1 MGKLMDKLNDFIKDN
16 QGLVGSIGSAIDSFQ
31 TVGENMNK
39 EEQKQFQS
47 RKTISDTA
55 IKSDNSIAMAI
66 GIGSKIV
73 DTIGTKTGL
82 NLDAIDK
89 KAAKKAGI
97 KGARTFNNVMNY
109 LPGNSMLWGM
119 FAGKTKRVDEI
130 SQNVLNTQD
139 AFSEVIGDLNSAKQ
153 LSNKRMLFGK
163 KKANKFI
170 KKQNKKNEYLDNLIT
185 TNTYSKQSDYA
196 TDLSQQ
202 NINKAQGASFM
213 NNSIGKNGMKLIP
226 LNVAKQKLLLNKIYK
241 QHLVNNNQEVERYEN
256 GGSFSII
263 PEGARHS
270 RLNHINELN
279 PAFEDLTRKGIPVI
293 YKDEN
298 GVVQTAEIE
307 RGEIIFS
314 KEITDKIEE
323 LRKIDTD
330 ESAIEAGKI
339 LSEEII
345 TNTEDKTGELLVDKF
360 ANGGQFEFDNK
371 EKVEISIND
380 EDYDVLVFR
389 TEEEKE
395 IGLQNVE
402 SMDDDEGG
410 IFVYNEP
417 QHVDFWMKDTTI
429 PLDIIFV
436 DENNTVISVKQGEPN
451 SEEYISEDNVK
462 YVIELNANSGIKS
475 GDKVIFEDYIEII
488 NGLDVNKMYVI
499 GEDGKPQMELF
510 GGERIF
516 SIPSTKIIIKKA
528 KKAYKEKT
536 DSAYRSLGKYVF
548 KEMNAQ
554 DSRGKE
560 YVKE

>member
-1 MGKLMDKLNDFIKDN
+1 MGKLNDFIKNN
-16 QGLVGSIGSAIDSFQ
+16 QGLVESIGSAIDSFQ

-55 IKSDNSIAMAI
+55 IKSGNSIAMAI
-66 GIGSKIV
+66 GAGLKIV
-73 DTIGTKTGL
+73 DAIGAKTGL
-82 NLDAIDK
+82 NLSAINK

-139 AFSEVIGDLNSAKQ
+139 AFSEVIGDLNAAKQ

-213 NNSIGKNGMKLIP
+213 NNSIGKNGMKLMP

-241 QHLVNNNQEVERYEN
+241 QRLVNNNQEVERYEN

-293 YKDEN
+293 YKDKN

-323 LRKIDTD
+323 LRKTDTD

-360 ANGGQFEFDNK
+360 ANGGQFEFDDK

-410 IFVYNEP
+410 IFVYDKP
-417 QHVDFWMKDTTI
+417 QHVDFWMKDTSI

-475 GDKVIFEDYIEII
+475 GDKVIFEDYTEII

>member
-1 MGKLMDKLNDFIKDN
+1 MGKFNNFMNNN
-16 QGLVGSIGSAIDSFQ
+16 QGLVGSVGSAIDSFQ
-31 TVGENMNK
+31 TMGENMNE
-39 EEQKQFQS
+39 EEQRQFQS
-47 RKTISDTA
+47 RKTISDAA
-55 IKSDNSIAMAI
+55 IKSRNPIAMAI
-66 GIGSKIV
+66 GVGSKIV

-82 NLDAIDK
+82 NLSAIDK
-89 KAAKKAGI
+89 KAAKKAGV
-97 KGARTFNNVMNY
+97 KRAGTFNNVMNY

-119 FAGKTKRVDEI
+119 YVGKTKRADDI
-130 SQNVLNTQD
+130 SQNVLNTKD
-139 AFSEVIGDLNSAKQ
+139 AFSGTIGDLNSAKQ
-153 LSNKRMLFGK
+153 LSGKRMMFGK

-170 KKQNKKNEYLDNLIT
+170 EKQNKKNEYLNNLIT

-196 TDLSQQ
+196 ADLSQQ
-202 NINKAQGASFM
+202 NIDKAQGANFM
-213 NNSIGKNGMKLIP
+213 NNSIGKNGMKLMP
-226 LNVAKQKLLLNKIYK
+226 LNVAKQKLLLNNMYK
-241 QHLVNNNQEVERYEN
+241 QYLVNNNQEVERYEN

-330 ESAIEAGKI
+330 ESAIDAGKI

-402 SMDDDEGG
+402 SIDDDEGG
-410 IFVYNEP
+410 IFVYDKP
-417 QHVDFWMKDTTI
+417 QHVDFWMKDTSI

-475 GDKVIFEDYIEII
+475 GDKIVFEDYTEII

-536 DSAYRSLGKYVF
+536 DSAYKSLGKYVF

>member
-1 MGKLMDKLNDFIKDN
+1 MDKFNNFMKNN
-16 QGLVGSIGSAIDSFQ
+16 QGLVGSVGSAIDSFQ
-31 TVGENMNK
+31 IMGEDMNK

-47 RKTISDTA
+47 RKMISDTA
-55 IKSDNSIAMAI
+55 IKSGNPIAMAI

-82 NLDAIDK
+82 NLSAIDK

-119 FAGKTKRVDEI
+119 YAGKTKKADEI

-139 AFSEVIGDLNSAKQ
+139 AFSGVIGDLNSAKQ
-153 LSNKRMLFGK
+153 LSGKRMLFGK

-170 KKQNKKNEYLDNLIT
+170 EKQNKKNEYLDNLIT

-202 NINKAQGASFM
+202 NINKAQGSSFM

-241 QHLVNNNQEVERYEN
+241 QRLVNDNQEVERYEN
-256 GGSFSII
+256 GGSFSVI

-323 LRKIDTD
+323 LRKTDTD

-380 EDYDVLVFR
+380 EDFDVLVFR

-410 IFVYNEP
+410 IFVYDEP
-417 QHVDFWMKDTTI
+417 QHVDFWMKDTSI

-475 GDKVIFEDYIEII
+475 GDKVVFEDYTGII

>member
-1 MGKLMDKLNDFIKDN
+1 MGKFNNFMNNN
-16 QGLVGSIGSAIDSFQ
+16 QGLVGSVGSAIDSFQ
-31 TVGENMNK
+31 TMGENMNE
-39 EEQKQFQS
+39 EEQRQFQS
-47 RKTISDTA
+47 RKTISDAT
-55 IKSDNSIAMAI
+55 IKSRNPIAMAI
-66 GIGSKIV
+66 GVGLKIV
-73 DTIGTKTGL
+73 DTIGTKTVL
-82 NLDAIDK
+82 NLSAIDK
-89 KAAKKAGI
+89 KAAKKAGV
-97 KGARTFNNVMNY
+97 KRAGTFNNVMNY

-119 FAGKTKRVDEI
+119 YVGKTKRADDI
-130 SQNVLNTQD
+130 SQNVLNTKD
-139 AFSEVIGDLNSAKQ
+139 AFSGTIGDLNSAKQ
-153 LSNKRMLFGK
+153 LSGKRMMFGK

-170 KKQNKKNEYLDNLIT
+170 EKQNKKNEYLDNLIT

-202 NINKAQGASFM
+202 NINKAQGSSFM
-213 NNSIGKNGMKLIP
+213 NNSIGKNGMKLMP
-226 LNVAKQKLLLNKIYK
+226 LNVAKQKLLLNNMYK
-241 QHLVNNNQEVERYEN
+241 QYLVNNNQEVERYEN

-330 ESAIEAGKI
+330 ESAIDAGKI

-410 IFVYNEP
+410 IFVYDKP
-417 QHVDFWMKDTTI
+417 QHVDFWMKDTSI

-475 GDKVIFEDYIEII
+475 GDKVVFEDYTEII

-536 DSAYRSLGKYVF
+536 DSAYKSLGKYVF

>member
-1 MGKLMDKLNDFIKDN
+1 MGKLNDFIKNN

-55 IKSDNSIAMAI
+55 IKSGNSIAMAI
-66 GIGSKIV
+66 GAGLKIV
-73 DTIGTKTGL
+73 DAIGAKTGL
-82 NLDAIDK
+82 NLSAINK

-213 NNSIGKNGMKLIP
+213 NNSIGKNGMKLMP

-241 QHLVNNNQEVERYEN
+241 QRLVNNNQEVERYEN

-293 YKDEN
+293 YKDKN

-360 ANGGQFEFDNK
+360 ANGGQFEFDDK

-410 IFVYNEP
+410 IFVYDKP
-417 QHVDFWMKDTTI
+417 QHVDFWMKDTSI

-436 DENNTVISVKQGEPN
+436 DENNTVTSVKQGEPN

-475 GDKVIFEDYIEII
+475 GDKVVFEDYTEII

>member
-1 MGKLMDKLNDFIKDN
+1 M
-16 QGLVGSIGSAIDSFQ
+16 
-31 TVGENMNK
+31 
-39 EEQKQFQS
+39 
-47 RKTISDTA
+47 
-55 IKSDNSIAMAI
+55 
-66 GIGSKIV
+66 
-73 DTIGTKTGL
+73 
-82 NLDAIDK
+82 
-89 KAAKKAGI
+89 
-97 KGARTFNNVMNY
+97 
-109 LPGNSMLWGM
+109 
-119 FAGKTKRVDEI
+119 
-130 SQNVLNTQD
+130 
-139 AFSEVIGDLNSAKQ
+139 
-153 LSNKRMLFGK
+153 FGK

-170 KKQNKKNEYLDNLIT
+170 EKQNKKNEYLDNLIT

-202 NINKAQGASFM
+202 NVNKTQGASFM
-213 NNSIGKNGMKLIP
+213 NNSIGKNGMKLMP
-226 LNVAKQKLLLNKIYK
+226 LNVAKQKLLLNNIYK
-241 QHLVNNNQEVERYEN
+241 QRLVNNNQEVEKYEN

-330 ESAIEAGKI
+330 ESAIDAGKI

-410 IFVYNEP
+410 IFVYDKP
-417 QHVDFWMKDTTI
+417 QHVDF
-429 PLDIIFV
+429 
-436 DENNTVISVKQGEPN
+436 
-451 SEEYISEDNVK
+451 
-462 YVIELNANSGIKS
+462 
-475 GDKVIFEDYIEII
+475 
-488 NGLDVNKMYVI
+488 
-499 GEDGKPQMELF
+499 
-510 GGERIF
+510 
-516 SIPSTKIIIKKA
+516 
-528 KKAYKEKT
+528 
-536 DSAYRSLGKYVF
+536 
-548 KEMNAQ
+548 
-554 DSRGKE
+554 
-560 YVKE
+560 

>member
-1 MGKLMDKLNDFIKDN
+1 MGKFNNFMNNN
-16 QGLVGSIGSAIDSFQ
+16 QGLVGSVGSAIDSFQ
-31 TVGENMNK
+31 TMGENMNE
-39 EEQKQFQS
+39 EEQRQFQS
-47 RKTISDTA
+47 RKTISDAT
-55 IKSDNSIAMAI
+55 IKSRNPIAMAI
-66 GIGSKIV
+66 GVGSKIV

-82 NLDAIDK
+82 NLSAIDK
-89 KAAKKAGI
+89 KAAKKAGV
-97 KGARTFNNVMNY
+97 KRAGTFNNVMNY

-119 FAGKTKRVDEI
+119 YVGKTKRADDI
-130 SQNVLNTQD
+130 SQNVLNTKD
-139 AFSEVIGDLNSAKQ
+139 AFSGTIGDLNSAKQ
-153 LSNKRMLFGK
+153 LSGKRMMFGK

-170 KKQNKKNEYLDNLIT
+170 EKQNKKNEYLDNLIT

-202 NINKAQGASFM
+202 NINKAQGSSFM
-213 NNSIGKNGMKLIP
+213 NNSIGKNGMKLMP
-226 LNVAKQKLLLNKIYK
+226 LNVAKQKLLLNNMYK
-241 QHLVNNNQEVERYEN
+241 QYLVNNNQEVERYEN

-330 ESAIEAGKI
+330 ESAIDAGKI

-410 IFVYNEP
+410 IFVYDKP
-417 QHVDFWMKDTTI
+417 QHVDFWMKDTSI

-475 GDKVIFEDYIEII
+475 GDKVVFEDYTEII

-536 DSAYRSLGKYVF
+536 DSAYKSLGKYVF

>member
-1 MGKLMDKLNDFIKDN
+1 MGKFNNFMNNN
-16 QGLVGSIGSAIDSFQ
+16 QGLVGSIGSVIDLFQ
-31 TVGENMNK
+31 TVGKNMNK

-47 RKTISDTA
+47 RKTISDSA
-55 IKSDNSIAMAI
+55 IKSGRPIAMAI
-66 GIGSKIV
+66 GAGLKIV
-73 DTIGTKTGL
+73 DAIGAKTGL
-82 NLDAIDK
+82 NLSAINK

-97 KGARTFNNVMNY
+97 KGAGTFNNVMNY

-119 FAGKTKRVDEI
+119 FAGKTKQADEV

-139 AFSEVIGDLNSAKQ
+139 AFSEVIEDLNSAKQ
-153 LSNKRMLFGK
+153 LSGKRMVFRK

-170 KKQNKKNEYLDNLIT
+170 EKWNKKNEYLDNLIT

-213 NNSIGKNGMKLIP
+213 NNSIGKNGMKLMP

-241 QHLVNNNQEVERYEN
+241 QRLVNNNQEVERYEN

-293 YKDEN
+293 YKDKN

-323 LRKIDTD
+323 LRKTDTD

-410 IFVYNEP
+410 IFVYDKP
-417 QHVDFWMKDTTI
+417 QHVDFWMKDTSI

-475 GDKVIFEDYIEII
+475 GDKVIFEDYTEII

>member
-1 MGKLMDKLNDFIKDN
+1 MGKFNNFMKNN
-16 QGLVGSIGSAIDSFQ
+16 QGLVGSVGSAIDSFQ
-31 TVGENMNK
+31 IIGEDMNK

-47 RKTISDTA
+47 RKMISDTA
-55 IKSDNSIAMAI
+55 IKSGNPIAMAI

-73 DTIGTKTGL
+73 DAIGTKTGL
-82 NLDAIDK
+82 NLSAIDK

-119 FAGKTKRVDEI
+119 YAGKTKEADEI

-139 AFSEVIGDLNSAKQ
+139 AFSGVIGDLNSAKQ
-153 LSNKRMLFGK
+153 LSGKRMLFGK

-170 KKQNKKNEYLDNLIT
+170 EKQNKKNEYLDNLIT

-202 NINKAQGASFM
+202 NVNKAQGASFM
-213 NNSIGKNGMKLIP
+213 NNSIGKNGMKLMP
-226 LNVAKQKLLLNKIYK
+226 LNVAKQKLLLNNIYK

-256 GGSFSII
+256 GGSFSVI
-263 PEGARHS
+263 PDGARHS

-323 LRKIDTD
+323 LRKTDTD

-380 EDYDVLVFR
+380 EDFDVLVFR

-410 IFVYNEP
+410 IFVYDEP
-417 QHVDFWMKDTTI
+417 QHVDFWMKDTSI

-475 GDKVIFEDYIEII
+475 GDKVIFEDYTGII

>member
-1 MGKLMDKLNDFIKDN
+1 MGKFNNFMNNN
-16 QGLVGSIGSAIDSFQ
+16 QGLVGSVGSAIDSFQ
-31 TVGENMNK
+31 TMGENMNE
-39 EEQKQFQS
+39 EEQRQFQS
-47 RKTISDTA
+47 RKTISDAA
-55 IKSDNSIAMAI
+55 IKSRNPIAMAI
-66 GIGSKIV
+66 GVGSKIV

-82 NLDAIDK
+82 NLSAIDK
-89 KAAKKAGI
+89 KAAKKAGV
-97 KGARTFNNVMNY
+97 KRAGTFNNVMNY

-119 FAGKTKRVDEI
+119 YVGKTKRADDI
-130 SQNVLNTQD
+130 SQNVLNTKD
-139 AFSEVIGDLNSAKQ
+139 AFSGTIGDLNSAKQ
-153 LSNKRMLFGK
+153 LSGKRMMFGK

-170 KKQNKKNEYLDNLIT
+170 EKQNKKNEYLDNLIT

-202 NINKAQGASFM
+202 NINKAQGSSFM
-213 NNSIGKNGMKLIP
+213 NNSIGKNGMKLMP
-226 LNVAKQKLLLNKIYK
+226 LNVAKQKLLLNNMYK
-241 QHLVNNNQEVERYEN
+241 QYLVNNNQEVERYEN

-410 IFVYNEP
+410 IFVYDKP
-417 QHVDFWMKDTTI
+417 QHVDFWMKDTSI

-475 GDKVIFEDYIEII
+475 GDKVVFEDYTEII

>member
-1 MGKLMDKLNDFIKDN
+1 MGKFNNFMNNN
-16 QGLVGSIGSAIDSFQ
+16 QGLVGSIGSVIDLFQ
-31 TVGENMNK
+31 TVGKNMNK

-47 RKTISDTA
+47 RKTISDSA
-55 IKSDNSIAMAI
+55 IKSGRPIAMAI
-66 GIGSKIV
+66 GAGLKIV
-73 DTIGTKTGL
+73 DAIGAKTGL
-82 NLDAIDK
+82 NLSAIDK

-97 KGARTFNNVMNY
+97 KGAGTFNNVMNY

-119 FAGKTKRVDEI
+119 FAGKTKQADEV

-139 AFSEVIGDLNSAKQ
+139 AFSEVIEDLNSAKQ
-153 LSNKRMLFGK
+153 LSGKRMVFRK

-170 KKQNKKNEYLDNLIT
+170 EKWNKKNEYLDNLIT

-213 NNSIGKNGMKLIP
+213 NNSIGKNGMKLMP

-241 QHLVNNNQEVERYEN
+241 QRLVNNNQEVERYEN
-256 GGSFSII
+256 GGSFSVI

-293 YKDEN
+293 YKDKN

-307 RGEIIFS
+307 RGEIILS

-323 LRKIDTD
+323 LRKTDTD

-360 ANGGQFEFDNK
+360 ANGGQFEFDDK

-410 IFVYNEP
+410 IFVYDKP
-417 QHVDFWMKDTTI
+417 QHVDFWMKDTSI

-475 GDKVIFEDYIEII
+475 GDKVIFEDYTEII

>member
-1 MGKLMDKLNDFIKDN
+1 MGKFNNFMNNN
-16 QGLVGSIGSAIDSFQ
+16 QGLVGSVGSAIDSFQ
-31 TVGENMNK
+31 TMGENMNE
-39 EEQKQFQS
+39 EEQRQFQS
-47 RKTISDTA
+47 RKTISDAA
-55 IKSDNSIAMAI
+55 IKSRNPIAMAI
-66 GIGSKIV
+66 GVGSKIV
-73 DTIGTKTGL
+73 DTIGIKTGL
-82 NLDAIDK
+82 NLSAIDK
-89 KAAKKAGI
+89 KAAKKAGV
-97 KGARTFNNVMNY
+97 KRAGTFNNVMNY

-119 FAGKTKRVDEI
+119 YVGKTKRADDI
-130 SQNVLNTQD
+130 SQNVLNTKD
-139 AFSEVIGDLNSAKQ
+139 AFSGTIGDLNSAKQ
-153 LSNKRMLFGK
+153 LSGKRMMFGK

-170 KKQNKKNEYLDNLIT
+170 EKQNKKNEYLDNLIT

-202 NINKAQGASFM
+202 NINKAQGSSFM
-213 NNSIGKNGMKLIP
+213 NNSIGKNGMKLMP
-226 LNVAKQKLLLNKIYK
+226 LNVAKQKLLLNNMYK
-241 QHLVNNNQEVERYEN
+241 QYLVNNNQEVERYEN

-330 ESAIEAGKI
+330 ESAIDAGKI

-410 IFVYNEP
+410 IFVYDKP
-417 QHVDFWMKDTTI
+417 QHVDFWMKDTSI

-475 GDKVIFEDYIEII
+475 GDKIVFEDYTEII

-536 DSAYRSLGKYVF
+536 DSAYKSLGKYVF

>member
-1 MGKLMDKLNDFIKDN
+1 MGKFNNFMNNN
-16 QGLVGSIGSAIDSFQ
+16 QGLVGSIGSVIDLFQ
-31 TVGENMNK
+31 TVGKTMNK

-47 RKTISDTA
+47 RKTISDSA
-55 IKSDNSIAMAI
+55 IKSGRPIAMAI
-66 GIGSKIV
+66 GAGLKIV
-73 DTIGTKTGL
+73 DAIGAKTGL
-82 NLDAIDK
+82 NLSAIDK
-89 KAAKKAGI
+89 KAAKRAGI
-97 KGARTFNNVMNY
+97 KGAGTFNNVMNY

-119 FAGKTKRVDEI
+119 FAGKTKQADEV

-139 AFSEVIGDLNSAKQ
+139 AFSGVIEDLNSAKQ
-153 LSNKRMLFGK
+153 LSGKRMVFRK

-170 KKQNKKNEYLDNLIT
+170 EKRNKKNEYLDNLIT

-213 NNSIGKNGMKLIP
+213 NNSIGKNGMKLMP

-241 QHLVNNNQEVERYEN
+241 QRLVNNNQEVERYEN
-256 GGSFSII
+256 GGSFSVI

-293 YKDEN
+293 YKDKN

-307 RGEIIFS
+307 RGEIILS

-323 LRKIDTD
+323 LRKTDTD

-410 IFVYNEP
+410 IFVYDKP
-417 QHVDFWMKDTTI
+417 QHVDFWMKDTSI

-462 YVIELNANSGIKS
+462 YVIELNANSGIKG
-475 GDKVIFEDYIEII
+475 GDKVIFEDYTEII
-488 NGLDVNKMYVI
+488 NGLDINKMYVI

>member
-1 MGKLMDKLNDFIKDN
+1 MGKFNNFINNN
-16 QGLVGSIGSAIDSFQ
+16 QDLVGSIGSVIDLFQ
-31 TVGENMNK
+31 TVGKNMNK

-47 RKTISDTA
+47 RKTISDSA
-55 IKSDNSIAMAI
+55 IKSGRPIAMAI
-66 GIGSKIV
+66 GAGLKIV
-73 DTIGTKTGL
+73 DAIGAKTGL
-82 NLDAIDK
+82 NLSAIDK

-97 KGARTFNNVMNY
+97 KGAGTFNNVMNY

-119 FAGKTKRVDEI
+119 FAGKTKQADEV

-139 AFSEVIGDLNSAKQ
+139 AFSEVIEDLNSAKQ
-153 LSNKRMLFGK
+153 LSGKRMVFRK

-170 KKQNKKNEYLDNLIT
+170 EKWNKKNEYLDNLIT

-213 NNSIGKNGMKLIP
+213 NNSIGKNGMKLMP

-241 QHLVNNNQEVERYEN
+241 QRLVNNNQEVERYEN
-256 GGSFSII
+256 GGSFSVI

-293 YKDEN
+293 YKDKN

-307 RGEIIFS
+307 RGEIILS

-323 LRKIDTD
+323 LRKTDTD

-360 ANGGQFEFDNK
+360 ANGGQFEFDDK

-410 IFVYNEP
+410 IFVYDKP
-417 QHVDFWMKDTTI
+417 QHVDFWMKDTSI

-462 YVIELNANSGIKS
+462 YVIELNANSGIKG
-475 GDKVIFEDYIEII
+475 GDKVIFEDYTEII
-488 NGLDVNKMYVI
+488 NGLDINKMYVI

>member
-1 MGKLMDKLNDFIKDN
+1 MGKFNNFMNNN
-16 QGLVGSIGSAIDSFQ
+16 QGLVGSVGSAIDSFQ
-31 TVGENMNK
+31 TMGENMNE
-39 EEQKQFQS
+39 EEQRQFQS
-47 RKTISDTA
+47 RKTISDAA
-55 IKSDNSIAMAI
+55 IKSRNPIAMAI
-66 GIGSKIV
+66 GVGSKIV

-82 NLDAIDK
+82 NLSAIDK
-89 KAAKKAGI
+89 KAAKKAGV
-97 KGARTFNNVMNY
+97 KRAGTFNNVMNY

-119 FAGKTKRVDEI
+119 YVGKTKRADDI
-130 SQNVLNTQD
+130 SQNVLNTKD
-139 AFSEVIGDLNSAKQ
+139 AFSGTIGDLNSAKQ
-153 LSNKRMLFGK
+153 LSGKRMMFGK

-170 KKQNKKNEYLDNLIT
+170 EKQNKKNEYLDNLIT

-202 NINKAQGASFM
+202 NINKAQGSSFM
-213 NNSIGKNGMKLIP
+213 NNSIGKNGMKLMP
-226 LNVAKQKLLLNKIYK
+226 LNVAKQKLLLNNMYK
-241 QHLVNNNQEVERYEN
+241 QYLVNNNQEVERYEN

-330 ESAIEAGKI
+330 ESAIDAGKI

-410 IFVYNEP
+410 IFVYDKP
-417 QHVDFWMKDTTI
+417 QHVDFWMKDTSI

-475 GDKVIFEDYIEII
+475 GDKIVFEDYTEII

-536 DSAYRSLGKYVF
+536 DSAYKSLGKYVF

>member
-1 MGKLMDKLNDFIKDN
+1 MGKFNNFINNN
-16 QGLVGSIGSAIDSFQ
+16 QGLVGSVGSAIDSFQ
-31 TVGENMNK
+31 TMGENMNE
-39 EEQKQFQS
+39 EEQRQFQS
-47 RKTISDTA
+47 RKMFSDAA
-55 IKSDNSIAMAI
+55 IKSGNSIDMAI
-66 GIGSKIV
+66 GAGLKMVDAIGA
-73 DTIGTKTGL
+73 KTGL
-82 NLDAIDK
+82 NLSTINK

-97 KGARTFNNVMNY
+97 KGAGTFNNVMNY

-119 FAGKTKRVDEI
+119 FAGKTKQVDEI

-153 LSNKRMLFGK
+153 LSNKRMLFRK

-213 NNSIGKNGMKLIP
+213 NNSIGKNGIKLMP

-241 QHLVNNNQEVERYEN
+241 QRLVNNNQEVERYEN

-410 IFVYNEP
+410 IFVYDKP
-417 QHVDFWMKDTTI
+417 QHVDFWMKDTSI

-475 GDKVIFEDYIEII
+475 GDKVIFEDYTEII

>member
-1 MGKLMDKLNDFIKDN
+1 MDKFNNFMKDN
-16 QGLVGSIGSAIDSFQ
+16 QGLVGSVGSAIDSFQ
-31 TVGENMNK
+31 IMGEDMNK

-47 RKTISDTA
+47 RKMISDTA
-55 IKSDNSIAMAI
+55 IKSGNPIAMAI

-82 NLDAIDK
+82 NLSAIDK

-119 FAGKTKRVDEI
+119 YAGKTKEVDEI

-139 AFSEVIGDLNSAKQ
+139 AFSGVIGDLNSAKQ
-153 LSNKRMLFGK
+153 LSGKRMLFGK

-170 KKQNKKNEYLDNLIT
+170 EKQNKKNEYLDNLIT

-202 NINKAQGASFM
+202 NVNKAQGASFM
-213 NNSIGKNGMKLIP
+213 NNSIGKNGMKLMP
-226 LNVAKQKLLLNKIYK
+226 LNVAKQKLLLNNIYK
-241 QHLVNNNQEVERYEN
+241 QHLVNDNQEVERYEN
-256 GGSFSII
+256 GGSFSVI

-323 LRKIDTD
+323 LRKVDTD

-410 IFVYNEP
+410 IFVYDEP
-417 QHVDFWMKDTTI
+417 QHVDFWMKDTSI

-462 YVIELNANSGIKS
+462 YVIEVNANSGIKS
-475 GDKVIFEDYIEII
+475 GDKVVFEDYTGII

-548 KEMNAQ
+548 KEMSAQ

>member
-1 MGKLMDKLNDFIKDN
+1 MGKLNDFINNN
-16 QGLVGSIGSAIDSFQ
+16 QGLVGSVGSVIDSFQ
-31 TVGENMNK
+31 TVGKNMNK
-39 EEQKQFQS
+39 EEQKQFKS
-47 RKTISDTA
+47 RKMISDTA
-55 IKSDNSIAMAI
+55 IKSGNAIAMAI
-66 GIGSKIV
+66 GVGSKIV
-73 DTIGTKTGL
+73 DTIGAKTGL
-82 NLDAIDK
+82 NLSAIDK

-97 KGARTFNNVMNY
+97 KGAGTFNNVMNY

-119 FAGKTKRVDEI
+119 FAGKTKRADEI

-139 AFSEVIGDLNSAKQ
+139 AFSEVIEDLNSAKQ
-153 LSNKRMLFGK
+153 LSGKRMIFRK

-170 KKQNKKNEYLDNLIT
+170 EKQNKKNEYLDNLIT

-213 NNSIGKNGMKLIP
+213 NNSIGKNGMKLMP

-241 QHLVNNNQEVERYEN
+241 QRLVNNNQEVERYEN

-293 YKDEN
+293 YKDKN

-410 IFVYNEP
+410 IFVYDKP
-417 QHVDFWMKDTTI
+417 QHVDFWMKDTSI

-462 YVIELNANSGIKS
+462 YVIELNANSEIKS
-475 GDKVIFEDYIEII
+475 GDKVIFEDYTEII

>member
-1 MGKLMDKLNDFIKDN
+1 MGKFNNFMNNN
-16 QGLVGSIGSAIDSFQ
+16 QGLVGSVGSAIDSFQ
-31 TVGENMNK
+31 TMGENMNE
-39 EEQKQFQS
+39 EEQRQFQS
-47 RKTISDTA
+47 RKTISDAA
-55 IKSDNSIAMAI
+55 IKSRNPIAMAI
-66 GIGSKIV
+66 GVGSKIV

-82 NLDAIDK
+82 NLSAIDK
-89 KAAKKAGI
+89 KAAKKAGV
-97 KGARTFNNVMNY
+97 KRAGTFNNVMNY

-119 FAGKTKRVDEI
+119 YVGKTKRADDI
-130 SQNVLNTQD
+130 SQNVLNTKD
-139 AFSEVIGDLNSAKQ
+139 AFSGTIGDLNSAKQ
-153 LSNKRMLFGK
+153 LSGKRMMFGK

-170 KKQNKKNEYLDNLIT
+170 EKQNKKNEYLDNLIT

-202 NINKAQGASFM
+202 NINKAQGSSFM
-213 NNSIGKNGMKLIP
+213 NNSIGKNGMKLMP
-226 LNVAKQKLLLNKIYK
+226 LNVAKQKLLLNNMYK
-241 QHLVNNNQEVERYEN
+241 QYLVNNNQEVERYEN

-330 ESAIEAGKI
+330 ESAIDAGKI

-402 SMDDDEGG
+402 SIDDDEGG
-410 IFVYNEP
+410 IFVYDKP
-417 QHVDFWMKDTTI
+417 QHVDFWMKDTSI

-475 GDKVIFEDYIEII
+475 GDKIVFEDYTEII

-536 DSAYRSLGKYVF
+536 DSAYKSLGKYVF

>member
-1 MGKLMDKLNDFIKDN
+1 MGKFNNFMNNN
-16 QGLVGSIGSAIDSFQ
+16 QGLVGSVGSAIDSFQ
-31 TVGENMNK
+31 TMGENMNE
-39 EEQKQFQS
+39 EEQRQFQS
-47 RKTISDTA
+47 RKTISDAA
-55 IKSDNSIAMAI
+55 IKSRNPIAMAI
-66 GIGSKIV
+66 GVGSKIV

-82 NLDAIDK
+82 NLSAIDK
-89 KAAKKAGI
+89 KAAKKAGV
-97 KGARTFNNVMNY
+97 KRAGTFNNVMNY

-119 FAGKTKRVDEI
+119 YVGKTKRADDI
-130 SQNVLNTQD
+130 SQNVLNTKD
-139 AFSEVIGDLNSAKQ
+139 AFSGTIGDLNSAKQ
-153 LSNKRMLFGK
+153 LSGKRMMFGK

-170 KKQNKKNEYLDNLIT
+170 EKQNKKNEYLDNLIT

-202 NINKAQGASFM
+202 NINKAQGSSFM
-213 NNSIGKNGMKLIP
+213 NNSIGKNGMKLMP
-226 LNVAKQKLLLNKIYK
+226 LNVAKQKLLLNNMYK
-241 QHLVNNNQEVERYEN
+241 QYLVNNNQEVERYEN

-380 EDYDVLVFR
+380 KDYDVLVFR

-410 IFVYNEP
+410 IFVYNKP
-417 QHVDFWMKDTTI
+417 QHVDFWMKDTSI

-475 GDKVIFEDYIEII
+475 GDKVVFEDYTEII

>member
-1 MGKLMDKLNDFIKDN
+1 MGKFNNFMNNN
-16 QGLVGSIGSAIDSFQ
+16 QGLVGSVGSAIDSFQ
-31 TVGENMNK
+31 TMGENMNE
-39 EEQKQFQS
+39 EEQRQFQS
-47 RKTISDTA
+47 RKTISDAA
-55 IKSDNSIAMAI
+55 IKSRNPIAMAI
-66 GIGSKIV
+66 GVGSKIV

-82 NLDAIDK
+82 NLSAIDK
-89 KAAKKAGI
+89 KAAKKAGV
-97 KGARTFNNVMNY
+97 KRAGTFNNVMNY

-119 FAGKTKRVDEI
+119 YVGKTKRADDI
-130 SQNVLNTQD
+130 SQNVLNTKD
-139 AFSEVIGDLNSAKQ
+139 AFSGTIGDLNSAKQ
-153 LSNKRMLFGK
+153 LSGKRMMFGK

-170 KKQNKKNEYLDNLIT
+170 EKQNKKNEYLNNLIT

-202 NINKAQGASFM
+202 NIDKAQGANFM
-213 NNSIGKNGMKLIP
+213 NNSIGKNGMKLMP
-226 LNVAKQKLLLNKIYK
+226 LNVAKQKLLLNNMHK
-241 QHLVNNNQEVERYEN
+241 QYLINNNQEVERYEN

-330 ESAIEAGKI
+330 ESAIDAGKI

-410 IFVYNEP
+410 IFVYDKP
-417 QHVDFWMKDTTI
+417 QHVDFWMKDTSI

-475 GDKVIFEDYIEII
+475 GDKVIFEDYTEII

>member
-1 MGKLMDKLNDFIKDN
+1 MGKLNDFINNN
-16 QGLVGSIGSAIDSFQ
+16 QGLVGSVGSVIDSFQ
-31 TVGENMNK
+31 TVGKNMNK

-55 IKSDNSIAMAI
+55 IKSGNLIAMAI
-66 GIGSKIV
+66 GAGSKIV
-73 DTIGTKTGL
+73 DAIGAKTRL
-82 NLDAIDK
+82 NLSAIDK

-97 KGARTFNNVMNY
+97 KGAGTFNNVMNY

-119 FAGKTKRVDEI
+119 FAGKTKRADEI
-130 SQNVLNTQD
+130 SQNVLNAQD

-153 LSNKRMLFGK
+153 LSGKRMIFRK

-213 NNSIGKNGMKLIP
+213 NNSIGKNGMKLMP

-241 QHLVNNNQEVERYEN
+241 QRLVNNNQEVERYEN

-293 YKDEN
+293 YKDKN

-323 LRKIDTD
+323 LRKTDTD

-345 TNTEDKTGELLVDKF
+345 TNTEDKTRELLVDKF
-360 ANGGQFEFDNK
+360 ANGGQFEFDDK

-410 IFVYNEP
+410 IFVYDKP
-417 QHVDFWMKDTTI
+417 QHVDFWMKDTSI

-475 GDKVIFEDYIEII
+475 GDKVIFEDYTEII

>member
-1 MGKLMDKLNDFIKDN
+1 MGKFNDFMKNN
-16 QGLVGSIGSAIDSFQ
+16 QGLVGSVGSAIDSFQ
-31 TVGENMNK
+31 TMGENMNE
-39 EEQKQFQS
+39 EEQRQFQS

-55 IKSDNSIAMAI
+55 IKSGNSIAMAI
-66 GIGSKIV
+66 GAGLKIV
-73 DTIGTKTGL
+73 DAIGAKTGL
-82 NLDAIDK
+82 NLSAINK

-202 NINKAQGASFM
+202 NVNKVQGASFM
-213 NNSIGKNGMKLIP
+213 NNSIGKNGMKLMP
-226 LNVAKQKLLLNKIYK
+226 LNVAKQKLLLNNIYK

-256 GGSFSII
+256 GGSFSVI

-323 LRKIDTD
+323 LRKVDTD

-410 IFVYNEP
+410 IFVYDEP
-417 QHVDFWMKDTTI
+417 QHVDFWMKDTSI
-429 PLDIIFV
+429 PLDIIFI
-436 DENNTVISVKQGEPN
+436 DENNTVISIKQGEPN

-475 GDKVIFEDYIEII
+475 GDKVVFEDYTEII

>member
-1 MGKLMDKLNDFIKDN
+1 MGKFNNFMKNN
-16 QGLVGSIGSAIDSFQ
+16 QGLVGSVGNAIDSFQ
-31 TVGENMNK
+31 TMGEDMNK

-47 RKTISDTA
+47 RKMISDTA
-55 IKSDNSIAMAI
+55 IKSGNPIAVAI

-82 NLDAIDK
+82 NLSAIDK

-119 FAGKTKRVDEI
+119 YAGKTKEADEI
-130 SQNVLNTQD
+130 SQNILNTQD
-139 AFSEVIGDLNSAKQ
+139 AFSGVIGDLNSAKQ
-153 LSNKRMLFGK
+153 LSGKRMIFGK

-170 KKQNKKNEYLDNLIT
+170 EKQNKKNEYLDNLIT

-202 NINKAQGASFM
+202 NVNKAQGASFM
-213 NNSIGKNGMKLIP
+213 NNSIGKNGMKLMS
-226 LNVAKQKLLLNKIYK
+226 LNVVKQKLLLNNIYK

-293 YKDEN
+293 YKDKN

-360 ANGGQFEFDNK
+360 ANGGQFEFDDK

-410 IFVYNEP
+410 IFVYDKP
-417 QHVDFWMKDTTI
+417 QHVDFWMKDTSI

-475 GDKVIFEDYIEII
+475 GDKVVFEDYTGII

-536 DSAYRSLGKYVF
+536 NSAYRSLGKYVF

>member
-1 MGKLMDKLNDFIKDN
+1 MDKLNDFIKDN

-55 IKSDNSIAMAI
+55 IKSGNSIAMAI
-66 GIGSKIV
+66 GAGLKIV
-73 DTIGTKTGL
+73 DAIGAKTGL
-82 NLDAIDK
+82 NLSAINK

-139 AFSEVIGDLNSAKQ
+139 AFSEVIGDLNAAKQ

-213 NNSIGKNGMKLIP
+213 NNSIGKNGMKLMP

-241 QHLVNNNQEVERYEN
+241 QRLVNNNQEVERYEN

-293 YKDEN
+293 YKDKN

-323 LRKIDTD
+323 LRNIDTD

-410 IFVYNEP
+410 IFVYDKP
-417 QHVDFWMKDTTI
+417 QHVDFWMKDTSI

-475 GDKVIFEDYIEII
+475 GDKVIFEDYTEII

>member
-1 MGKLMDKLNDFIKDN
+1 MGKFNNFINNN
-16 QGLVGSIGSAIDSFQ
+16 QGLVGSVGSAIDSFQ
-31 TVGENMNK
+31 TMGENMNE
-39 EEQKQFQS
+39 EEQRQFQS
-47 RKTISDTA
+47 RKMFSDAA
-55 IKSDNSIAMAI
+55 IKSGNSIDMAI
-66 GIGSKIV
+66 GAGLKMVDAIGA
-73 DTIGTKTGL
+73 KTGL
-82 NLDAIDK
+82 NLSAINK

-97 KGARTFNNVMNY
+97 KGAGTFNNVMNY

-119 FAGKTKRVDEI
+119 FAGKTKQVDEI

-153 LSNKRMLFGK
+153 LSNKRMLFRK

-185 TNTYSKQSDYA
+185 NNTYSKQSDYA

-213 NNSIGKNGMKLIP
+213 NNSIGKNGIKLMP

-241 QHLVNNNQEVERYEN
+241 QRLVNNNQEVERYEN

-410 IFVYNEP
+410 IFVYDKP
-417 QHVDFWMKDTTI
+417 QHVDFWMKDTSI

-475 GDKVIFEDYIEII
+475 GDKVIFEDYTEII

>member
-1 MGKLMDKLNDFIKDN
+1 MDKLNNFMNNN
-16 QGLVGSIGSAIDSFQ
+16 QGLVGSIGSVIDLFQ
-31 TVGENMNK
+31 TVGKNMNK

-47 RKTISDTA
+47 RKTFSDSA
-55 IKSDNSIAMAI
+55 IKSGKPIAMAI

-73 DTIGTKTGL
+73 DTIGAKTGL
-82 NLDAIDK
+82 NLSAIDK
-89 KAAKKAGI
+89 KAAKKADI
-97 KGARTFNNVMNY
+97 KGAGTFNNVMNY

-119 FAGKTKRVDEI
+119 FAGKTKRADEV

-139 AFSEVIGDLNSAKQ
+139 AFSEIIGDLNAAKQ
-153 LSNKRMLFGK
+153 LSGKRMVFRK

-170 KKQNKKNEYLDNLIT
+170 EKQNKKNEYLDNLIT

-213 NNSIGKNGMKLIP
+213 NNSIGKNGMKLMP
-226 LNVAKQKLLLNKIYK
+226 LNIAKQKLLLNKIYR
-241 QHLVNNNQEVERYEN
+241 QRLVNNNQEVERYEN

-293 YKDEN
+293 YKDKN

-323 LRKIDTD
+323 LRKTDTD

-410 IFVYNEP
+410 IFVYDKP
-417 QHVDFWMKDTTI
+417 QHVDFWMKDTSI

-475 GDKVIFEDYIEII
+475 GDKVIFEDYTEII

>member
-1 MGKLMDKLNDFIKDN
+1 
-16 QGLVGSIGSAIDSFQ
+16 
-31 TVGENMNK
+31 
-39 EEQKQFQS
+39 
-47 RKTISDTA
+47 
-55 IKSDNSIAMAI
+55 
-66 GIGSKIV
+66 
-73 DTIGTKTGL
+73 
-82 NLDAIDK
+82 
-89 KAAKKAGI
+89 
-97 KGARTFNNVMNY
+97 
-109 LPGNSMLWGM
+109 M

-139 AFSEVIGDLNSAKQ
+139 AFSEVIGDLNAAKQ

-170 KKQNKKNEYLDNLIT
+170 EKQNKKNEYLDNLIT

-196 TDLSQQ
+196 TDLSRR
-202 NINKAQGASFM
+202 NVNKAQGASFM
-213 NNSIGKNGMKLIP
+213 NNSIGKNGMKLMP
-226 LNVAKQKLLLNKIYK
+226 LNVAKQKLLLNNIYK

-256 GGSFSII
+256 GGSFSVI

-279 PAFEDLTRKGIPVI
+279 TAFEDLTRKGIPVI

-314 KEITDKIEE
+314 KEITNKIEE
-323 LRKIDTD
+323 LRKVDTD

-345 TNTEDKTGELLVDKF
+345 TNTEDKTGELLIDKF

-410 IFVYNEP
+410 IFVYDEP
-417 QHVDFWMKDTTI
+417 QHVDF
-429 PLDIIFV
+429 
-436 DENNTVISVKQGEPN
+436 
-451 SEEYISEDNVK
+451 
-462 YVIELNANSGIKS
+462 
-475 GDKVIFEDYIEII
+475 
-488 NGLDVNKMYVI
+488 
-499 GEDGKPQMELF
+499 
-510 GGERIF
+510 
-516 SIPSTKIIIKKA
+516 
-528 KKAYKEKT
+528 
-536 DSAYRSLGKYVF
+536 
-548 KEMNAQ
+548 
-554 DSRGKE
+554 
-560 YVKE
+560 

>member
-1 MGKLMDKLNDFIKDN
+1 MGKFNNFMNNN
-16 QGLVGSIGSAIDSFQ
+16 QGLVGSIGSVIDLFQ
-31 TVGENMNK
+31 TVGKNMNK

-47 RKTISDTA
+47 RKTISDSA
-55 IKSDNSIAMAI
+55 IKSGRPIAMAI
-66 GIGSKIV
+66 GAGLKIV
-73 DTIGTKTGL
+73 DAIGAKTGL
-82 NLDAIDK
+82 NLSAIDK

-97 KGARTFNNVMNY
+97 KGAGTFNNVMNY

-119 FAGKTKRVDEI
+119 FAGKTKQADEV

-139 AFSEVIGDLNSAKQ
+139 AFSEVIEDLNSAKQ
-153 LSNKRMLFGK
+153 LSGKRMVFRK

-170 KKQNKKNEYLDNLIT
+170 EKWNKKNEYLDNLIT

-213 NNSIGKNGMKLIP
+213 NNSIGKNGMKLMP

-293 YKDEN
+293 YKDKN

-323 LRKIDTD
+323 LRKTDTD

-360 ANGGQFEFDNK
+360 ANGGQFEFDDK

-410 IFVYNEP
+410 IFVYDKP
-417 QHVDFWMKDTTI
+417 QHVDFWMKDTSI

-462 YVIELNANSGIKS
+462 HVIELNANSGIKS
-475 GDKVIFEDYIEII
+475 GDKVIFEDYTEII
-488 NGLDVNKMYVI
+488 NGLDINKMYVI

>member
-1 MGKLMDKLNDFIKDN
+1 MGKFNNFMKNN
-16 QGLVGSIGSAIDSFQ
+16 QGLVGSVGSAIDSFQ
-31 TVGENMNK
+31 IMGEDMNK

-47 RKTISDTA
+47 RKMISDTI
-55 IKSDNSIAMAI
+55 IKSDNPIAMAM
-66 GIGSKIV
+66 GIGLKMV
-73 DTIGTKTGL
+73 DTIGAKTGL
-82 NLDAIDK
+82 NLSAIDK

-119 FAGKTKRVDEI
+119 YAGKTKEADEI

-139 AFSEVIGDLNSAKQ
+139 AFSGVIGDLNSAKQ
-153 LSNKRMLFGK
+153 LSGKRMLFGK

-170 KKQNKKNEYLDNLIT
+170 EKQNKKNEYLDNLIT

-196 TDLSQQ
+196 TDLSRK
-202 NINKAQGASFM
+202 NVNKAQGASFM
-213 NNSIGKNGMKLIP
+213 NNSIGKNGMKLMS
-226 LNVAKQKLLLNKIYK
+226 LNVAKQKLLLNNIYK

-256 GGSFSII
+256 GGSFSVI

-323 LRKIDTD
+323 LRKVDTD

-345 TNTEDKTGELLVDKF
+345 TNTEDKTGELLIDKF

-410 IFVYNEP
+410 IFVYDEP
-417 QHVDFWMKDTTI
+417 QHVDFWMKDTSI

-436 DENNTVISVKQGEPN
+436 DENNTIISVKQGKPN

-475 GDKVIFEDYIEII
+475 GDKVVFEDYTGII

>member
-1 MGKLMDKLNDFIKDN
+1 
-16 QGLVGSIGSAIDSFQ
+16 
-31 TVGENMNK
+31 
-39 EEQKQFQS
+39 
-47 RKTISDTA
+47 
-55 IKSDNSIAMAI
+55 
-66 GIGSKIV
+66 
-73 DTIGTKTGL
+73 
-82 NLDAIDK
+82 
-89 KAAKKAGI
+89 
-97 KGARTFNNVMNY
+97 
-109 LPGNSMLWGM
+109 
-119 FAGKTKRVDEI
+119 
-130 SQNVLNTQD
+130 
-139 AFSEVIGDLNSAKQ
+139 
-153 LSNKRMLFGK
+153 
-163 KKANKFI
+163 
-170 KKQNKKNEYLDNLIT
+170 
-185 TNTYSKQSDYA
+185 
-196 TDLSQQ
+196 
-202 NINKAQGASFM
+202 M
-213 NNSIGKNGMKLIP
+213 NNSIGKNGMKLMP
-226 LNVAKQKLLLNKIYK
+226 LNVAKQKLLLNNIYK
-241 QHLVNNNQEVERYEN
+241 QRLVNNNQEVERYEN

-330 ESAIEAGKI
+330 ESAIDAGKI

-410 IFVYNEP
+410 IFVYDKP
-417 QHVDFWMKDTTI
+417 QHVDFWMKDTSI

-436 DENNTVISVKQGEPN
+436 DENNIVISVKQGEPN

-475 GDKVIFEDYIEII
+475 GDKVVFEDYTEII

>member
-1 MGKLMDKLNDFIKDN
+1 MGKLMGKLNDFIKNN
-16 QGLVGSIGSAIDSFQ
+16 QGLVESIGSAIDSFQ

-55 IKSDNSIAMAI
+55 IKSGNSIAMAI
-66 GIGSKIV
+66 GAGLKIV
-73 DTIGTKTGL
+73 DAIGAKTGL
-82 NLDAIDK
+82 NLSAINK

-139 AFSEVIGDLNSAKQ
+139 AFSEVIGDLNAAKQ

-213 NNSIGKNGMKLIP
+213 NNSIGKNGMKLMP

-241 QHLVNNNQEVERYEN
+241 QRLVNNNQEVERYEN

-293 YKDEN
+293 YKDKN

-323 LRKIDTD
+323 LRKTDTD

-360 ANGGQFEFDNK
+360 ANGGQFEFDDK

-410 IFVYNEP
+410 IFVYDKP
-417 QHVDFWMKDTTI
+417 QHVDFWMKDTSI

-475 GDKVIFEDYIEII
+475 GDKVIFEDYTEII